1 MSHTLRWTG
10 FAALIALVF
19 VGSCHMLSISLVGPA
34 GEPESLSSLL
44 EEFGRGDELWRRLE
58 AAQARQ
64 HAQDQIGYALIE
76 GRIDLAEAVRLFDAL
91 PDAPDQFQE
100 LLRLEFAGA
109 TDEERLGRLVIR
121 WACRLL
127 KDQPDRADTLRR
139 RWQSELG
146 QLGTPDSQ

>member
-1 MSHTLRWTG
+1 M
-10 FAALIALVF
+10 IALVF
-19 VGSCHMLSISLVGPA
+19 DGSCHMLPSSLVGPA
-34 GEPESLSSLL
+34 GEPDSVSFFL
-44 EEFGRGDELWRRLE
+44 EEFGRSDKLWRRLE

-64 HAQDQIGYALIE
+64 RAQDQIGYALIE

-127 KDQPDRADTLRR
+127 KDQPDRADTLLR

-146 QLGTPDSQ
+146 KLGTPDSQ